1 MLERI
6 RAFRPDI
13 LAVGFG
19 HGKQEKWI
27 ADHLTTLPV
36 HIAMGVGGS
45 FAFLSGRIP
54 RAPKWMRL
62 IGLEWVWRLVRE
74 PSRIGRI
81 FRATVVFP
89 VLAVWDMISP
99 IKPV

>member
-1 MLERI
+1 
-6 RAFRPDI
+6 
-13 LAVGFG
+13 
-19 HGKQEKWI
+19 
-27 ADHLTTLPV
+27 
-36 HIAMGVGGS
+36 
-45 FAFLSGRIP
+45 
-54 RAPKWMRL
+54 MRL
-62 IGLEWVWRLVRE
+62 VGLEWAWRLVRE